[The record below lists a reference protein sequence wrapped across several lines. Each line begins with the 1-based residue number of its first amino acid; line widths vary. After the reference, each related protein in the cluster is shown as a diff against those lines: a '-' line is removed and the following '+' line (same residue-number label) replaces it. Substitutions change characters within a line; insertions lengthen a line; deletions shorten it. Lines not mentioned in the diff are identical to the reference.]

1 MSLYNKLSNRKKPER
16 INAPDLVESEEVLNM
31 EVEVPVTDN
40 NIITPDLG
48 NDDMMEVDKKV
59 AVTSNF
65 VSDSDSIIFK
75 NAEECEEVMKESSED
90 GLSRI
95 PITTQNTH

>member
-1 MSLYNKLSNRKKPER
+1 MALYNKLSNRKKPER
-16 INAPDLVESEEVLNM
+16 NNVPDLKESEEVLNM

-40 NIITPDLG
+40 SITPDLG
-48 NDDMMEVDKKV
+48 NDDMEVDKKV
-59 AVTSNF
+59 SVTSNF

-75 NAEECEEVMKESSED
+75 NAEECEEVVMKESSED